1 MSRIARVGIVYQRR
15 AEADGPA
22 QGGAVQAEGVEQAT
36 RGASPVGQ
44 GGVYGRSRARH
55 SSGSARLDHLAA
67 VCGGRARPFVS
78 SLTREKA
85 GAYSAPYREWRDTN
99 VFRSSGRRF
108 LINNGSEQPFRHFLR
123 QARAA
128 AHVVRTACQGLS

>member
-1 MSRIARVGIVYQRR
+1 MAVSLNLFD
-15 AEADGPA
+15 ADGPA

-67 VCGGRARPFVS
+67 VCGGRARLFVMCRRS
-78 SLTREKA
+78 PGKKPVRIAHPIANGGIQT
-85 GAYSAPYREWRDTN
+85 YSE
-99 VFRSSGRRF
+99 V
-108 LINNGSEQPFRHFLR
+108 
-123 QARAA
+123 QAADF
-128 AHVVRTACQGLS
+128 